1 MNEQV
6 LLQARDPKNGTAND
20 AKPSSP
26 PPSSSPSQ
34 QQQPSS
40 SVPNQIEETGSAA
53 KGKNATIHA
62 DTLNGECVVQ
72 NKMDPNQQSSW
83 NEEIVNTCCTGPK
96 ASTCWYRLQAK
107 TAPEVACKIPNCEA
121 LNSND
126 PGAML
131 GFRPLSGTNG
141 EGKYNN
147 IYPILFLSGAARPAI
162 PILLFLGAPLLV
174 SLLVLL

>member
-1 MNEQV
+1 M
-6 LLQARDPKNGTAND
+6 RG
-20 AKPSSP
+20 AKQDGLEP
-26 PPSSSPSQ
+26 
-34 QQQPSS
+34 
-40 SVPNQIEETGSAA
+40 A
-53 KGKNATIHA
+53 
-62 DTLNGECVVQ
+62 VQ
-72 NKMDPNQQSSW
+72 LERGDRQHG
-83 NEEIVNTCCTGPK
+83 TGPK
-96 ASTCWYRLQAK
+96 SSTCWYRIQAK

-162 PILLFLGAPLLV
+162 PILLFIGAPLLV